1 MNYIARQMKE
11 VGLKPING
19 DSYLQQVN
27 IISSRTQCPKPMVLS
42 TPEGKISLDWLEGL
56 YRFLRTDRAGD
67 RYRQRGTGI
76 RRLWD
81 RSPRVW
87 EK

>member
-1 MNYIARQMKE
+1 MTPAKAVNHSRKGPTVVNYIARQMKE

-42 TPEGKISLDWLEGL
+42 TPEGKISLIG
-56 YRFLRTDRAGD
+56 
-67 RYRQRGTGI
+67 
-76 RRLWD
+76 
-81 RSPRVW
+81 
-87 EK
+87 